1 MFKVKYSLVV
11 SLVCFCCIAFSQ
23 QKKDTLLL
31 NEIDITDYRINKST
45 DNFSQTKIDS
55 TSQSAFLTSTMPQLL
70 LQQNAC
76 LLKSYGQGNIASLGI
91 RGSTAQETAVLWN
104 GMNINNPMLGQAD
117 ISLLPVGFFN
127 TISIQKG
134 ALSGYW
140 GSGAMAGVLNLQ
152 STPQQTKG
160 LTVLASTSYSSM
172 QNSTQW
178 LSVNYAESKLSSST
192 KLLSDISQNKYQ
204 YYKNT
209 DTSLIKQTQQHAQAK
224 QFALMQDFAYKLK
237 ANQQLGLHLWVQ
249 DADRNSPYTTSDLLQ
264 QNANQKDWIFRSMFD
279 WKVTKQKVIFNTK
292 LAFFDE
298 MLIYNDTTT
307 ATYTNS
313 NFKTFA
319 LDADVQYQVGKCFAL
334 GGGTSNMFSVANSP
348 NYLMQKR
355 MLKDALFENISWNSN
370 NNFFIANI
378 YARQEVFNSI
388 TFVPTGGFTTTLNIF
403 KWLAWK
409 TNMGTVYRYPTFNE
423 LYWNPGGNLN
433 LKPEQGHSEETSLQ
447 VKQQIKKLSI
457 AFTGTIFSRDIHNN
471 IMWLPGSGGNWSP
484 VNILQV
490 WSRGVETNTEITY
503 KSNRLKTSLN
513 VLTNYIQSTS
523 LPAPDNGLYLQMPYV
538 PMYSG
543 SAILFVEYRNWT
555 LRGAYT
561 YTGYRYLST
570 DNYSYLSPYTLLD
583 IRIARTFTSKN
594 FILNIFAEVNNALN
608 EYYQSI
614 TQYGMPLRNYKAG
627 LIIQY
632 HKPINNNRT

>member
-1 MFKVKYSLVV
+1 M
-11 SLVCFCCIAFSQ
+11 
-23 QKKDTLLL
+23 LL
-31 NEIDITDYRINKST
+31 NEVNITDYRFNKST
-45 DNFSQTKIDS
+45 DNFSQTKTDS
-55 TSQSAFLTSTMPQLL
+55 STQSAFITSTMPQLL

-76 LLKSYGQGNIASLGI
+76 LVKSYGQGNIASLGI
-91 RGSTAQETAVLWN
+91 RGSTAEQTAVLWN
-104 GMNINNPMLGQAD
+104 GMNINNPMLGQSD

-127 TISIQKG
+127 SMSIQKG

-152 STPQQTKG
+152 SGAQQTKG
-160 LTVLASTSYSSM
+160 LTMQASTSYSSM

-178 LSVNYAESKLSSST
+178 LSVNYTGSKLSSST
-192 KLLSDISQNKYQ
+192 KLLVDISQNKYQ

-224 QFALMQDFAYKLK
+224 QYALMQDFAYKLLK
-237 ANQQLGLHLWVQ
+237 ANQQLGLHFWLQ
-249 DADRNSPYTTSDLLQ
+249 DADRNSPYTASGLP
-264 QNANQKDWIFRSMFD
+264 QNANQKDRIFRSMLD
-279 WKVTKQKVIFNTK
+279 WKVSKQRVVFNTK

-298 MLIYNDTTT
+298 TLIYNDTTT
-307 ATYTNS
+307 ATYSNS

-319 LDADVQYQVGKCFAL
+319 FDADMQYQMGKGFAL
-334 GGGTSNMFSVANSP
+334 SGGTSNMLSLANTP
-348 NYLMQKR
+348 NYTTQKHL
-355 MLKDALFENISWNSN
+355 LKDALFENISWNSN
-370 NNFFIANI
+370 NNFFIANV
-378 YARQEVFNSI
+378 YARQELFNNI

-409 TNMGTVYRYPTFNE
+409 TNAGTVYRYPTFNE
-423 LYWNPGGNLN
+423 LYWSPGGNPN

-484 VNILQV
+484 INILQV
-490 WSRGVETNTEITY
+490 WSRGVETNTEVTY
-503 KSNRLKTSLN
+503 KSNRFKTLLN
-513 VLTNYIQSTS
+513 VLTNYIMSTS
-523 LPAPDNGLYLQMPYV
+523 LPAFGQYLQMPYT

-543 SAILFVEYRNWT
+543 SAILFVEYRNWMI
-555 LRGAYT
+555 RGAYT

-583 IRIARTFTSKN
+583 LRIARTFTCNN
-594 FILNIFAEVNNALN
+594 FMLNVFAEINNALN
-608 EYYQSI
+608 ENYQSI
-614 TQYGMPLRNYKAG
+614 TQYGMPLRNYKGG

-632 HKPINNNRT
+632 HKPINNK